1 MKWLLAFALAA
12 QAVLCAQTCLANTAA
27 NTAIVN
33 RAVLTYN
40 GGLSAESSVTVKV
53 DLVPALPN
61 VAIARG
67 EAAYQGPDTPGIPNT
82 VSVTSSANGPATY
95 TVVPTVTAST
105 NTTGA
110 KITGGASVLL
120 GATITAGTGSATSVV
135 VPAPIGGAITADSE
149 VNGIAVNDVIV
160 FTVNNN
166 TYARKVTSTQYN
178 VASNTF
184 EINWANSEA
193 IPQGDVL
200 GAGIQVGERQQ
211 VDLVARPGTITTPGS
226 EITTT
231 VKVEVTAA
239 NFPTGSASTT
249 PANKWSSAPAT
260 IALQKYSRN
269 VTAPVA
275 GTGTPHYNTKVEGN
289 TGAGSRPYY
298 TGGVTGKPGDV
309 IEYLVEAANSAAST
323 FDLTSCS
330 ISVGVPTS
338 YVTDPLPAYTGARH
352 IFYIDSNA
360 ATSTIAAGAPGA
372 SLASYVAGNNPNL
385 VVNVGENAASS
396 TPGTIPIGKSVAIAY
411 QVKIK

>member
-1 MKWLLAFALAA
+1 MKWLLAIALAA
-12 QAVLCAQTCLANTAA
+12 PAVLCAQASLANTAA

-40 GGLSAESSVTVKV
+40 GGLSAESSVTVRV

-61 VAIARG
+61 VAITRG
-67 EAAYQGPDTPGIPNT
+67 EAAYQGPDTPGIANT

-95 TVVPTVTAST
+95 TVVPTVAAST
-105 NTTGA
+105 NTSGA
-110 KITGGASVLL
+110 KVTAGASMLL
-120 GATITAGTGSATSVV
+120 GATITAGTGSATSIV

-166 TYARKVTSTQYN
+166 SYARKVTSTQYN
-178 VASNTF
+178 AASNTF
-184 EINWANSEA
+184 QINWASSEA
-193 IPQGDVL
+193 IPQGDIL

-211 VDLVARPGTITTPGS
+211 VDLIAKPGTITTPGS

-231 VKVEVTAA
+231 VKVEVSAA
-239 NFPTGSASTT
+239 NFPTNSASTT
-249 PANKWSSAPAT
+249 PPNKWSSAPAT
-260 IALQKYSRN
+260 VVFQKYSRN
-269 VTAPVA
+269 VSAPVA
-275 GTGTPHYNTKVEGN
+275 GTGTPHYNAKVEGN
-289 TGAGSRPYY
+289 TGAGSLPYY
-298 TGGVTGKPGDV
+298 TGGVTGKPGDI
-309 IEYLVEAANSAAST
+309 IEYLVEASNSASGT
-323 FDLTSCS
+323 FALTSCS
-330 ISVGVPTS
+330 ISDSVPTS

-352 IFYIDSNA
+352 IFYIDISG

-372 SLASYVAGNNPNL
+372 SLASYVAASTPNL
-385 VVNVGENAASS
+385 VVNVGENAGNS